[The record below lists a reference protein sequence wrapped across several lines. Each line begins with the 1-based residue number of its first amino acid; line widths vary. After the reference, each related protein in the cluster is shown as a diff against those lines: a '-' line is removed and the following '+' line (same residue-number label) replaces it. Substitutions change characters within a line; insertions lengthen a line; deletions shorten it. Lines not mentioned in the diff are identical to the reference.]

1 MKITSQILLE
11 GVCLKTSRSE
21 CCRFGNHGVEDYKSK
36 TRSRRAECKNGLAMN
51 PSPLII
57 QGGMGA
63 GVSNWRLANA
73 VSRLG
78 QLGVVSGTALD
89 QILARRLQDGDP
101 GGHMR
106 RGLNAFPFSAMAE
119 RIWQQYYIP
128 GGKGERTP
136 YLPVPRHAKDNSR
149 ALIELDIISNF
160 VEVFLAREGHNNPVG
175 INYLEKIQT
184 AHLSTIYGAM
194 LAGVGTVI
202 MGAGIPLKIPG
213 LLDGYVEHQAAEYT
227 IHVTGALET
236 DDTTAHFNPRNY
248 MECELGPLTRPN
260 FFAIVSSNTLATT
273 MVKKANG
280 RVDGLVVEMK
290 AAGGHNAPPRG
301 KMQLSAAGEP
311 IYGERDAI
319 DIAKL
324 CELGVPFWLAG
335 GYGHPEKLRDALSQ
349 GAAGVQV
356 GTAFEFSEESGLRED
371 YKRALLQKAIGG
383 EANVFTDPLASPTRF
398 PFKVACLEGTGSD
411 PDIYAAR
418 PRICDLGF
426 LHEPYRTPEGT
437 IGYRCAAEPASL
449 YVAKGGS
456 PQEAAG
462 RKCLCNA
469 LLANIGYP
477 QVRNGS
483 RTEKGIVTAG
493 DDLCRVHLFLRSGQ
507 STYSVSDV
515 VAKLLQGAPAS
526 GDSAAA
532 AKPGPCGPSE
542 SIEDLAAAELE
553 AV

>member
-1 MKITSQILLE
+1 
-11 GVCLKTSRSE
+11 
-21 CCRFGNHGVEDYKSK
+21 
-36 TRSRRAECKNGLAMN
+36 MN
-51 PSPLII
+51 LSPLII

-89 QILARRLQDGDP
+89 QIFARRLQDGDP

-106 RGLNAFPFSAMAE
+106 RGVDAFPFPGMAD
-119 RIWQQYYIP
+119 RIWQRYYIA
-128 GGKGERTP
+128 GGKSERTP
-136 YLPVPRHAKDNSR
+136 YRLAPPHQKDNPR
-149 ALIELDIISNF
+149 ELIELDIVSNF

-175 INYLEKIQT
+175 INYLEKVQT

-213 LLDGYVEHQAAEYT
+213 VLDRYIEHRSAEYT
-227 IHVTGALET
+227 IHVTGSLES
-236 DDTTAHFNPRNY
+236 DDTTMRFDPRDY

-280 RVDGLVVEMK
+280 RVDGLVVEMRT
-290 AAGGHNAPPRG
+290 AGGHNAPPRG
-301 KMQLSAAGEP
+301 KMQLSDAGEP

-335 GYGHPEKLRDALSQ
+335 GYGHPQKLREALAR

-371 YKRALLQKAIGG
+371 YKRKLLQKAIAG
-383 EANVFTDPLASPTRF
+383 EAKVFTDPLASPTKF
-398 PFKVACLEGTGSD
+398 PFKVACLEGTGSE
-411 PDIYAAR
+411 PDVYAAR

-437 IGYRCAAEPASL
+437 IGYRCAAEPASV
-449 YVAKGGS
+449 YVAKGGNADD
-456 PQEAAG
+456 AAG

-483 RTEKGIVTAG
+483 RTEQGIVTAG
-493 DDLCRVHLFLRSGQ
+493 DDLVSVPLFLPPGQ
-507 STYSVSDV
+507 STYSAADV
-515 VAKLLQGAPAS
+515 IAKLLEGAPAS
-526 GDSAAA
+526 RCSTAAV
-532 AKPGPCGPSE
+532 KRGLSDRSR
-542 SIEDLAAAELE
+542 SIEDPVCAELE
-553 AV
+553 TV